1 MTPVTAVAIGLCGL
15 LLIALTWHIASSRRT
30 RRAAGVHGPR
40 LRPSYAEGLER
51 LRKAIAGA
59 HRETQ
64 PGGPSPDLTRCQEI
78 WPDASKHTPKE
89 WS

>member
-1 MTPVTAVAIGLCGL
+1 MTPVTAVAIGLL
-15 LLIALTWHIASSRRT
+15 LLWRIALTWYAASLRRT
-30 RRAAGVHGPR
+30 RRSAGARGPR
-40 LRPSYAEGLER
+40 WHPSYAQGLER
-51 LRKAIAGA
+51 MRAAVTDA
-59 HRETQ
+59 RRETQ

>member
-15 LLIALTWHIASSRRT
+15 WLIALTGYIASSRRA
-30 RRAAGVHGPR
+30 RRMAGVHGPR
-40 LRPSYAEGLER
+40 LRPSYAKGLER
-51 LRKAIAGA
+51 MRAAVVGA
-59 HRETQ
+59 RRETQ
-64 PGGPSPDLTRCQEI
+64 PGAPSPDLTRCQEI

>member
-1 MTPVTAVAIGLCGL
+1 MTPVTAVAIGLCAL
-15 LLIALTWHIASSRRT
+15 WLIALTGYIASFRRSSRT
-30 RRAAGVHGPR
+30 AAVHGPR

-51 LRKAIAGA
+51 MRAAVAGA

-64 PGGPSPDLTRCQEI
+64 PGAPSSDLTQCQEI